1 MKHITWHS
9 YARYQLFIFLLFAT
23 CSVSNGFAQTTKYL
37 IKAGKFFDSEKGVF
51 MTNMVILVNGRV
63 IDTVK
68 AAKSITSE
76 DRHSYA
82 QVIDLSAY
90 TVMPGL
96 IDCHTH
102 LLYREYS
109 YGTPAPRSLDL
120 LRELEMDGDV
130 YRALYGAAKA
140 KAYLESGIVWV
151 QDLGNSGRFAD
162 LALRKAIRNGLLPG
176 PDMSCSGP
184 GLAVEGGQLP
194 GLLLKY
200 QHVVDDEYRIIKSED
215 DAIQAVR
222 EHMNQGIDVIKIYS
236 NNTPNITRMRLEE
249 ITAITTEAHRYGRKV
264 TAHASDNA
272 SVWNAVAGGVNGI
285 EHGYSMDDTTMQLMA
300 AKGVNWV
307 ATLGDT
313 SGLRGLFK
321 GMNAEE
327 RKRRINRLF
336 TRDSILLQRG
346 IKNGVNII
354 CGSDDYGVGDRPLGE
369 ATKHTLIGFVE
380 KGMSIPASLQTATVR
395 AARHIGIRNF
405 SGSIKRGQPA
415 TIVAFGG
422 NLDKDIHELL
432 KTAFVMKMG
441 KVYVNAPGTN

>member
-1 MKHITWHS
+1 MKS
-9 YARYQLFIFLLFAT
+9 YSHAVYRIYIVLLFIA
-23 CSVSNGFAQTTKYL
+23 CSAHNGSAQTTKYL

-51 MTNMVILVNGRV
+51 MTQMAILVNGRLV
-63 IDTVK
+63 DTVK
-68 AAKSITSE
+68 AISSLTSE
-76 DRHSYA
+76 DRKEYA
-82 QVIDLSAY
+82 QVIDLSGA

-102 LLYREYS
+102 LLYKEYS
-109 YGTPAPRSLDL
+109 YGTPTPRSLDL

-140 KAYLESGIVWV
+140 KAYLESGIIWV

-162 LALRKAIRNGLLPG
+162 IALRKAIRNGLLPG

-184 GLAVEGGQLP
+184 GIAVEGGQLP

-200 QHVVDDEYRIIKSED
+200 QHVVDDEYRIIKGSED
-215 DAIQAVR
+215 AVQAVR
-222 EHMNQGIDVIKIYS
+222 EHVNMGIDVIKIYS
-236 NNTPNITRMRLEE
+236 NNTPNVTRMRVEE
-249 ITAITTEAHRYGRKV
+249 ITAITTEARRYGRKV

-272 SVWNAVAGGVNGI
+272 SVWNAVAGGVNSI

-300 AKGVNWV
+300 TKGVNWV

-313 SGLRGLFK
+313 SGYQGMFK
-321 GMNAEE
+321 GLDPEE
-327 RKRRINRLF
+327 RKRRLYRLF
-336 TRDSILLQRG
+336 VRDSTLLQKG
-346 IKNGVNII
+346 IKNGVNVIF
-354 CGSDDYGVGDRPLGE
+354 GSDDYVVGDKPLGE
-369 ATKHTLIGFVE
+369 GPKHTLIGFVE
-380 KGMSIPASLQTATVR
+380 KGMTIAASLQTATVK

-432 KTAFVMKMG
+432 KTVFVMKDG
-441 KVYVNAPGTN
+441 KIIKQ